1 MYIIHYKQHKQYE
14 MSRLGVSITNDVIS
28 SYFKIQ
34 NKDILNQHI
43 EAIYEKWG
51 DILQLSL
58 DNLKN
63 KYNEDL
69 IEVVIEKIER
79 KKTKRKIQ
87 QVHECEYKK
96 TKEIVIKEGERCCA
110 RTWKDPPLIYY
121 DRDESRWILGEQCK
135 KKQKKNQLC
144 GIHLNNLPHGTIYE
158 EPPHT
163 RFEKYK
169 RVWSQKN

>member
-51 DILQLSL
+51 DILQLSI

-63 KYNEDL
+63 KYNEDW

-79 KKTKRKIQ
+79 KKQ
-87 QVHECEYKK
+87 
-96 TKEIVIKEGERCCA
+96 KERFSKFMNVN
-110 RTWKDPPLIYY
+110 T
-121 DRDESRWILGEQCK
+121 
-135 KKQKKNQLC
+135 KKQKK
-144 GIHLNNLPHGTIYE
+144 
-158 EPPHT
+158 
-163 RFEKYK
+163 
-169 RVWSQKN
+169 